1 MHVWG
6 SVYSHLLRFAFN
18 LIIWIQIIIQ
28 SKPRFH
34 SYLKYHQSFEGDALV
49 VWLWGSQTSKNLREI
64 HIDILRT
71 AKELNQQLSAKA
83 KEQFEIRNSQ
93 YRCRANNIFK
103 IFIRL
108 ENKSMTSTCRY
119 FFPQNKCNIYCI

>member
-6 SVYSHLLRFAFN
+6 SVYSHLLRLAFN

-34 SYLKYHQSFEGDALV
+34 SYLKYHQSFERDALV
-49 VWLWGSQTSKNLREI
+49 VWLWGSQIFKNLREI

-71 AKELNQQLSAKA
+71 AKELNQQLSVK
-83 KEQFEIRNSQ
+83 QMNNLRFGVPNIDFE
-93 YRCRANNIFK
+93 
-103 IFIRL
+103 
-108 ENKSMTSTCRY
+108 
-119 FFPQNKCNIYCI
+119 